1 MNDLESDQ
9 STNNQTMKYFID
21 AVGQKI
27 KHLILSNA
35 DDRSNI
41 SSLTE
46 SEVAILEQI
55 IDRLCIRC
63 VNNNTTRREVTP
75 IRHINQVDTWDCG
88 LACIQMVI
96 NWLNNNCNATQEE
109 QEEQRRWMMDFVKA
123 KSLWTIDLI
132 TLLQNMLDLNSNN
145 NSTYLFCSNR
155 FGIDESYNNLHY
167 YKDAFSEDEIRVK
180 RLFDKAEQQNLP
192 LLQVSHMSFNVL
204 IDLVSRENVVAIVL
218 LDNTI
223 FNQQNNTSNAKT
235 ASNIHDQ
242 SDLSYSGHYVV
253 LCGVSRDK
261 NDINIATMNSQTD
274 DSETY
279 SYCLVIKNPGIWKET
294 QFVTPSLFEASWR
307 AKGTDEDII
316 LVAKHV

>member
-1 MNDLESDQ
+1 
-9 STNNQTMKYFID
+9 MKYFID

-35 DDRSNI
+35 GDRSNI
-41 SSLTE
+41 SSLSE

-63 VNNNTTRREVTP
+63 VNNNPVRREVTP

-88 LACIQMVI
+88 LACIQMLI
-96 NWLNNNCNATQEE
+96 NWLKNNCSATQEE

-123 KSLWTIDLI
+123 KSLWTIDLVI
-132 TLLQNMLDLNSNN
+132 LLQNMLDLNSNN
-145 NSTYLFCSNR
+145 NSVYLFCSSR
-155 FGIDESYNNLHY
+155 FGIDESYNNFHY

-180 RLFDKAEQQNLP
+180 RLFDKAEKQNLP
-192 LLQVSHMSFNVL
+192 LLQVSHMIFNVL

-223 FNQQNNTSNAKT
+223 FNQQNNQSNAKT
-235 ASNIHDQ
+235 SSNIHDQ

-253 LCGVSRDK
+253 ICGVSRDK
-261 NDINIATMNSQTD
+261 NDINIANMNSQID
-274 DSETY
+274 DSETD
-279 SYCLVIKNPGIWKET
+279 SYCLVIKNPGIWKEA

-316 LVAKHV
+316 LVAKHF